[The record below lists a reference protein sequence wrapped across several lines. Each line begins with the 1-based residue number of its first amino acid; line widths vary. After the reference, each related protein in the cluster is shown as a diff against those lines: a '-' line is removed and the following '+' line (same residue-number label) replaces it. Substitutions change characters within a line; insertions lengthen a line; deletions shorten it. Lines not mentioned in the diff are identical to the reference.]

1 MKTNK
6 SSLILYL
13 SLVVI
18 SAYVVLSVFSS
29 SDMIET
35 VKTVVLSTPLV
46 IYLYNIRT
54 DETKKKALVLLPAA
68 LIFFAVALIDA
79 LITDGAPVGASLIK
93 GVSELYYLVPL
104 TVITFTSGKKRILRA
119 LVTAAHILISLPA
132 LRYAVGTYAYL
143 YRSIDNYSSY
153 LTYSTILALALM
165 LAALSELIFNTKKN
179 YLSDGL
185 LLSAVCLAYLSA
197 EAEGEAKAFLSPY
210 ILIMLLILFI
220 YIAREEK
227 VRYTPEVRKIV
238 FSTLKT
244 QEIEPLRRKKK
255 PRVYEIPPNLP
266 VNDVENDGR

>member
-54 DETKKKALVLLPAA
+54 DETKKKALVLLHAA